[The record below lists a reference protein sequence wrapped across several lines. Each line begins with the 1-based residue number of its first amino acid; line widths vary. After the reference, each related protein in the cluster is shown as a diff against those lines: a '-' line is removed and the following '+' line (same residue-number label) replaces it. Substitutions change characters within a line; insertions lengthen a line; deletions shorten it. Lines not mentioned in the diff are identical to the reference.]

1 MQLFM
6 GTDAEDETISTSVAS
21 ISSASSASAKS
32 LEEKMKSWEASEEEI
47 KAATLGGI
55 VPGTRIG
62 AGAASGEAD
71 KIAGGRADAFDVGL
85 YIAFPIMILS
95 CLAVSRYAVCH
106 IVLFS
111 DIIIVVRFLHFILMF
126 LFVSS
131 SSSHF
136 WLVILISRVSA
147 LHQPHRDSSFMC
159 NGSYLYYELLRAS
172 ISIRKNKRQY
182 I

>member
-62 AGAASGEAD
+62 VGAASGEAD
-71 KIAGGRADAFDVGL
+71 TIAGGRADAFDVGL

-159 NGSYLYYELLRAS
+159 NGSYYELLRAS